1 MGGVVVEVEVKVH
14 NAERREG
21 NVEKGKE
28 YLSEGERLG
37 REKRKGIQERQG
49 VFIRRMARI

>member
-37 REKRKGIQERQG
+37 R
-49 VFIRRMARI
+49 